1 MTKGSFCQVI
11 GKDSKKCLSS
21 LIKTNFVFME
31 SDGSIVIKPAC
42 QYHSDWVLGA
52 LLLKEQGKK
61 NEIEA
66 KQMEKYKII
75 KATTMDAR
83 NGIREIDK
91 EIELLR
97 KELSMIRYDECRGC
111 GHDLTCG
118 VKASCNICKNTSN
131 FKTLLIV
138 ASTYNTFRHAVHLH
152 QKCSRQLKARFGE
165 EVGITLEQRLLQTT
179 L

>member
-1 MTKGSFCQVI
+1 MGKDSFCQVI
-11 GKDSKKCLSS
+11 GKDGKKCLSS
-21 LIKTNFVFME
+21 LIKTNFMFVDP
-31 SDGSIVIKPAC
+31 DGSIVIKPSC
-42 QYHSDWVLGA
+42 QNHSDWVLGA
-52 LLLKEQGKK
+52 LLLKEEGKK
-61 NEIEA
+61 AEIKS
-66 KQMEKYKII
+66 KQDEKYKII

-91 EIELLR
+91 EIEELR
-97 KELSMIRYDECRGC
+97 NELSMIRYDECRAC
-111 GHDLTCG
+111 GHDLKCG
-118 VKASCNICKNTSN
+118 VKASCAVCKNDSN
-131 FKTLLIV
+131 LKTLLIV